1 MMLSINFLHYFIE
14 RDTLRDYLTEV
25 YDIERL
31 VGRVSFGNVNA
42 KDLVQ
47 LKHSIAQIPAIKAL
61 LQSIEHEAI
70 AHFNALEPLDD
81 LLQVLSDSLVDEPPL
96 SVKEGGLFK
105 SRI

>member
-1 MMLSINFLHYFIE
+1 M
-14 RDTLRDYLTEV
+14 
-25 YDIERL
+25 
-31 VGRVSFGNVNA
+31 
-42 KDLVQ
+42 Q

-105 SRI
+105 AGFNEELDQYLDASKMVNSGWRNYKHKNVNAQALNL